1 LGASPGAGA
10 TAGDSQAVAPE
21 EYREVLAEM
30 LGEAARQGR
39 IPRTFKAH
47 SRALVVDFTRLTE
60 AGWYV
65 HKLARSDSRTWWAA
79 VQPFPPHFPGIM
91 PEFGAAIGELRALHR
106 VTDVEIRAATALHR
120 LRLRLFGPITPADM
134 PQHRADVRIR
144 EHDCA

>member
-1 LGASPGAGA
+1 
-10 TAGDSQAVAPE
+10 VAPE
-21 EYREVLAEM
+21 EYREALAGM
-30 LGEAARQGR
+30 LGEAAVQGM

-65 HKLARSDSRTWWAA
+65 HKLVRSDSRAWWAA
-79 VQPFPPHFPGIM
+79 VQPYPPRFAGIM

-120 LRLRLFGPITPADM
+120 LRLRLFGPVTPADM
-134 PQHRADVRIR
+134 PQHRALSRRRHIR
-144 EHDCA
+144 GDACRLSRHAER